1 MAADQ
6 RKKRLTTASVTS
18 FQEKGREK
26 KKKFGLLHLE
36 NMKKKNSENMRKKE
50 YISVIFKTSYLTR
63 PNDTPYIG
71 DITNIIIT
79 HYMPLTY
86 YILPLSTTILLYTCH
101 YLPPTPLSYS
111 IHATN
116 TTIIFYTYHYLPPTP
131 LSYYMHEHNFQHSPS
146 SWFED
151 IFHSQLAS
159 QLIKLLLV

>member
-1 MAADQ
+1 M
-6 RKKRLTTASVTS
+6 R
-18 FQEKGREK
+18 
-26 KKKFGLLHLE
+26 
-36 NMKKKNSENMRKKE
+36 KKNSENMRKKE

-86 YILPLSTTILLYTCH
+86 YILPLSTTIILYTCH
-101 YLPPTPLSYS
+101 YLIIY
-111 IHATN
+111 IN
-116 TTIIFYTYHYLPPTP
+116 T
-131 LSYYMHEHNFQHSPS
+131 NFQHSPS